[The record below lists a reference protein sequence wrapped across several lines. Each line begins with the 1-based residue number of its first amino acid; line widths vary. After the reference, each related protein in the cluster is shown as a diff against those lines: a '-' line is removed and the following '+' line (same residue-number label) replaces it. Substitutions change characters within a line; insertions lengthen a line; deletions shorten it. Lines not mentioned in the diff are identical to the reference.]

1 VFAKGTDKVYPPPK
15 LRMQLGQYHYA
26 DFRSTNQRTE
36 QKLDQ
41 LAQWIRKQTKEERTE
56 TEEVK
61 EKESSNKK
69 LKTSK

>member
-1 VFAKGTDKVYPPPK
+1 MFAKGTDKVYPPPK

-41 LAQWIRKQTKEERTE
+41 LAQLIRKQEEENKQKKKEQR
-56 TEEVK
+56 
-61 EKESSNKK
+61 KK
-69 LKTSK
+69 IKRRNQATRR